1 MPRSLIC
8 FLVLLTPAAA
18 SAQDVTSLLAKIKSV
33 GKEGAGNIEAAK
45 AWKELTNNGPDV
57 LIDVLTAF
65 DDANPVA
72 VNYLRSAVET
82 IAERSLAGK
91 KPLPAA
97 KLEAFVKDT
106 KHHGGARKL
115 AFDYLVR
122 VDPTARARLLP
133 AMLDDPGQELRREA
147 VAVSLETAQKVYDN
161 GDKAAAISAYQ
172 KALQFARDRDQL
184 LLIGKRLDALDVKL
198 DLTKHLGFVTHWMLI
213 GPFDNR
219 GGKGFATVFAPEKG
233 IDLKATLPGK
243 DGKKI
248 GWVEHRTQAQ
258 FGMVDLNKVFGDL
271 KGATGYAL
279 AVVYSEKE
287 RPVELR
293 AGSNNALVCHLNGQK
308 VFSREEYHHGMEMDQ
323 HAGRGVLKA
332 GRNEILLKVCQNE
345 QTEAWAAL
353 WSFQLR
359 VCDDLGARVP
369 VTVDFGRVK

>member
-1 MPRSLIC
+1 
-8 FLVLLTPAAA
+8 VTPH
-18 SAQDVTSLLAKIKSV
+18 LAKIKAV

-45 AWKELTNNGPDV
+45 AWKELTKNGPDV
-57 LIDVLTAF
+57 LIDILAAF
-65 DDANPVA
+65 DGTNPVA

-82 IAERSLAGK
+82 IAERTIAGN

-106 KHHGGARKL
+106 KRHGGARKV

-147 VAVSLETAQKVYDN
+147 LAVSLETAQKVFDT
-161 GDKAAAISAYQ
+161 GDKAAAITAYQ
-172 KALQFARDRDQL
+172 KAIQFARDRDQL
-184 LLIGKRLDALDVKL
+184 LLIAKRLDALDVKI

-219 GGKGFATVFAPEKG
+219 GGKGYATVFAPEKG
-233 IDLKATLPGK
+233 IDLKAKLAGK
-243 DGKKI
+243 DGKQI
-248 GWVEHRTQAQ
+248 GWVEHVTDAQ

-271 KGATGYAL
+271 KGATAYAL

-287 RPVELR
+287 RAVELR
-293 AGSNNALVCHLNGQK
+293 AGSNNAVVCYLNSQK
-308 VFSREEYHHGMEMDQ
+308 VFGREEYHHGIQMDQ

-332 GRNEILLKVCQNE
+332 GRNEILVKVCQNE

-369 VTVDFGRVK
+369 VTVDFAKGK